1 MTSDQKFQW
10 MSFISI
16 LIGFGLIIW
25 ELQQSRAMTAAVI
38 ANDGSI
44 ARAELDMQIASYADV
59 YLKAC
64 REDGELSQEDQFKL
78 IQIFK
83 TYYEI
88 RVNRLINYQSA
99 LETGVD
105 WRGNAERFF
114 YFMFDTAFGR
124 QHWLRIRE
132 DMRLDI
138 KDIGDEILETIAG
151 KPSCFSSL
159 GDREQSSS

>member
-1 MTSDQKFQW
+1 MSDEKFQW
-10 MSFISI
+10 VSFISI

-64 REDGELSQEDQFKL
+64 LEDGELSQEDQFKL
-78 IQIFK
+78 VQIFK

-88 RVNRLINYQSA
+88 RVNRLINYQAA
-99 LETGVD
+99 LETGVN

-114 YFMFDTAFGR
+114 YFLFDTNFGR

-132 DMRLDI
+132 DMSQEIR
-138 KDIGDEILETIAG
+138 DIGDNILPTIAG

-159 GDREQSSS
+159 GYSESGSS